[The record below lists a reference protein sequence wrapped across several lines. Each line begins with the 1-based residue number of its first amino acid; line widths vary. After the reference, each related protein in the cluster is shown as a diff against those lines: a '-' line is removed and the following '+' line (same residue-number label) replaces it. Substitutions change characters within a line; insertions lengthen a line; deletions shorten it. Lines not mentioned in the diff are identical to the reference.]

1 MKGKFFTQKEME
13 RTQLDWGTTSRLSG
27 PEVTG
32 ADQLVVLE
40 VELKPGNGHNFHKHP
55 RQEEVIYV
63 LSGTIE
69 QWIGQ
74 NKQILHA
81 GDSAFIPADVVHAS
95 FNISK
100 GQAKLLAILGPS
112 IGEEGYE
119 VVEVYEEAP
128 WNGLR

>member
-13 RTQLDWGTTSRLSG
+13 RTHLDWGTTSRLSG
-27 PEVTG
+27 PQVTG
-32 ADQLVVLE
+32 ADKLVVLE

-81 GDSAFIPADVVHAS
+81 GDSAYIPAGEVHAS

-100 GQAKLLAILGPS
+100 GQAKVLAILGPS

-119 VVEVYEEAP
+119 VVEVFEEAP